1 MKINV
6 HKIFLNRNC
15 GFFSDFLT
23 IIAGIMYC
31 KRNNIPYVVDWKNN
45 IYGNYDENLFDK
57 YFNQNKYDDNYE
69 VINIYN
75 NVTPLGYYFPDHV
88 NFKTNKEFYNHY
100 LEPSILLKEDNILD
114 NKVFHNI
121 ESVFE
126 PNQKILGVHKRGTDH
141 WQHGKILSD
150 DFFFNQ
156 IDSLLEKE
164 KFDKIF
170 LITDDLNSLES
181 FERKYGS
188 VLLFTD
194 SYKNGDMRGVHSLK
208 GLDKEKLSLD
218 VIRDAYLLSMTD
230 FKIVTKSNVSTFSLL
245 CNLKEDNYIYIDNQ
259 ISYS

>member
-1 MKINV
+1 MKIKI

-31 KRNNIPYVVDWKNN
+31 KRNNIPYVVDWQNN
-45 IYGNYDENLFDK
+45 IYGNCDENLFDK
-57 YFNQNKYDDNYE
+57 YFNQNKYNYE

-100 LEPSILLKEDNILD
+100 LEPSILLKELNILD
-114 NKVFHNI
+114 NKLFHNI
-121 ESVFE
+121 EPVFG
-126 PNQKILGVHKRGTDH
+126 PNQKVLGVHKRGTDH
-141 WQHGKILSD
+141 SGHGEILYD
-150 DFFFNQ
+150 DIFFEY
-156 IDSLLEKE
+156 IDTYLEKE
-164 KFDKIF
+164 NFDKVF
-170 LITDDLNSLES
+170 LITDDTNSLES
-181 FERKYGS
+181 FYNKYGNM
-188 VLLFTD
+188 LLFTD
-194 SYKNGDMRGVHSLK
+194 SYKNGDNRGVHSLS

-245 CNLKEDNYIYIDNQ
+245 CNLKEDNFIYIDNQ